1 MKISSDLKYRK
12 KENCNNCGLIKL
24 YFSKDVIVTKEAV
37 IKSPVSVMAEIGG
50 YLGMTLGISLLDL
63 ETFFNGIEILLKKR
77 KSLLVK

>member
-50 YLGMTLGISLLDL
+50 YVSGNDSGY
-63 ETFFNGIEILLKKR
+63 
-77 KSLLVK
+77 KSSGFRNFL